1 MSALPGDAGSPPLRR
16 KLRLGVLAAA
26 LTTVLTLLCCVGGAA
41 AFFLTE
47 LGGEKKDGMTEAGL
61 ACTVGQQV
69 KITGDMPRF
78 AEYGEGQL
86 RNAAVIIK
94 VGQDMKV
101 PARGWVIAIAT
112 AMQESALRNLANS
125 TVPASLALPHEG
137 VGSDYDSL
145 GLFQQRPGWGSVQQR
160 MTPTYTARKFYEKM
174 LKVPNWERRP
184 LTVVA
189 QRVQVSAYPSAY
201 RKHEELASRIVDA
214 LAGGAARTVEIAG
227 RAVCD
232 AAAGARI
239 AASGWTAPIPGG
251 VGSGF
256 RTADRPSHNGVDI
269 AARKRTEIHAAATG
283 RVLVAR
289 CDPDHSG
296 RRDCD
301 RDGWPGKGG
310 CGWFVDILHAG
321 GFITRYCHMIE
332 RPHVVPGQLVEAG
345 QVIGLSGTSG
355 NSSGPHLHFEV
366 HVNGDR
372 SSNGAINPV
381 PFMRERGAPLDGTP

>member
-1 MSALPGDAGSPPLRR
+1 MNAPPDSTPRR
-16 KLRLGVLAAA
+16 KLRLGVLTTA
-26 LTTVLTLLCCVGGAA
+26 LTAVLALLCCVGGAG

-47 LGGEKKDGMTEAGL
+47 LGNEEKDGAASGSGCNL
-61 ACTVGQQV
+61 GQQV
-69 KITGDMPRF
+69 NITGKMPRF

-101 PARGWVIAIAT
+101 PARGWVIALAT

-125 TVPASLALPHEG
+125 TVPASLGLPHQG
-137 VGSDYDSL
+137 VGSDHDSL
-145 GLFQQRPGWGSVQQR
+145 GLFQQRPGWGSVEQR
-160 MTPTYTARKFYEKM
+160 MTPSYAAGKFYGKM
-174 LKVPNWERRP
+174 IKVSDWEQRP

-189 QRVQVSAYPSAY
+189 QRVQVSAFPDAY
-201 RKHEELASRIVDA
+201 AKHEELARRIVDA
-214 LAGGAARTVEIAG
+214 LAGGAARTVQIAG

-232 AAAGARI
+232 AARGARI
-239 AASGWTAPIPGG
+239 AASGWTAPLAGG
-251 VGSGF
+251 IVSGF
-256 RTADRPSHNGVDI
+256 RTAERPSHNGIDLD
-269 AARKRTEIHAAATG
+269 AGKRTPIHATSTG

-321 GFITRYCHMIE
+321 GYITRYCHMIE
-332 RPHVVPGQLVEAG
+332 RPHVVPGQMVTAG

-366 HVNGDR
+366 HVDSDR
-372 SSNGAINPV
+372 SSRGAINPV
-381 PFMRERGAPLDGTP
+381 RFMRERGAPISGAE

>member
-1 MSALPGDAGSPPLRR
+1 VSALAAGRR
-16 KLRLGVLAAA
+16 KLRLGVLATAVTA
-26 LTTVLTLLCCVGGAA
+26 VLTLLCCVGGAG

-47 LGGEKKDGMTEAGL
+47 LGSEKQDGSTTNQGCNL
-61 ACTVGQQV
+61 GQRV
-69 KITGDMPRF
+69 NVTGAMPRF
-78 AEYGEGQL
+78 AEYGDGQL

-94 VGQDMKV
+94 VGQDRKV
-101 PARGWVIAIAT
+101 PARGWVIALAT

-125 TVPASLALPHEG
+125 TVPASLELPHEG
-137 VGSDYDSL
+137 IGSDHDSL

-160 MTPTYTARKFYEKM
+160 MTPAYTAGKFYDKM
-174 LKVPNWERRP
+174 LEVPNWQRRP

-189 QRVQVSAYPSAY
+189 QQVQVSAFPDAY
-201 RKHEELASRIVDA
+201 AKHEELAGRIVDA
-214 LAGGAARTVEIAG
+214 LAGGAARTAQIAG

-232 AAAGARI
+232 AARGARI
-239 AASGWTAPIPGG
+239 AASGWTAPLPGG
-251 VGSGF
+251 IVSGF
-256 RTADRPSHNGVDI
+256 RTAARPSHNGVDL
-269 AARKRTEIHAAATG
+269 AAGKRTPIHAVSAG

-296 RRDCD
+296 RPDCD

-321 GFITRYCHMIE
+321 GYVSRYCHLIE
-332 RPHVVPGQLVEAG
+332 RPRVVPGQMVEAG

-366 HVNGDR
+366 HVDGDR
-372 SSNGAINPV
+372 SSQGAINPV
-381 PFMRERGAPLDGTP
+381 QFMRERGAPLSGAE

>member
-1 MSALPGDAGSPPLRR
+1 MSAAPDATAPVRR
-16 KLRLGVLAAA
+16 KLRVGVLVTAV
-26 LTTVLTLLCCVGGAA
+26 TTVLTLLCCVGGAG
-41 AFFLTE
+41 AFLLTE
-47 LGGEKKDGMTEAGL
+47 LGGDQKDGVLAGL
-61 ACTVGQQV
+61 NCDPAYQV
-69 KITGDMPRF
+69 DLTGDMPRF
-78 AEYGEGQL
+78 TEYGEGQL

-101 PARGWVIAIAT
+101 PARGWVIALST

-137 VGSDYDSL
+137 VGADHDSL
-145 GLFQQRPGWGSVQQR
+145 GLFQQRPGWGSVEQR
-160 MTPTYTARKFYEKM
+160 MTPSYTARKFYEKM
-174 LKVPNWERRP
+174 VRVRDWQHRP

-189 QRVQVSAYPSAY
+189 QRVQVSAFPDAY
-201 RKHEELASRIVDA
+201 AKHEDLAGRIVDA

-227 RAVCD
+227 KAVCD

-239 AASGWTAPIPGG
+239 AASGWTAPLPGG
-251 VGSGF
+251 VVSGF
-256 RTADRPSHNGVDI
+256 RTTERPSHNGVDL
-269 AARKRTEIHAAATG
+269 AADKRSEIHAASAG

-296 RRDCD
+296 KRDCD

-321 GFITRYCHMIE
+321 GYITRYCHMIE
-332 RPHVVPGQLVEAG
+332 RPRVVPGQSVEAG
-345 QVIGLSGTSG
+345 EVIGLSGTSG

-366 HVNGDR
+366 HIDSDR
-372 SSNGAINPV
+372 SSRGAVNPV
-381 PFMRERGAPLDGTP
+381 PFMRERGAPVDGTA

>member
-1 MSALPGDAGSPPLRR
+1 MSAAPAVRR
-16 KLRLGVLAAA
+16 KLRLGALATAATAVLA
-26 LTTVLTLLCCVGGAA
+26 VLCCVGGAG

-47 LGGEKKDGMTEAGL
+47 LGNEEKDGAAL
-61 ACTVGQQV
+61 AHGCNLGQRV
-69 KITGDMPRF
+69 NVTGEMPRF

-86 RNAAVIIK
+86 RNAAAIIK
-94 VGQDMKV
+94 VGQDRKV
-101 PARGWVIAIAT
+101 PARGWVIALAT

-125 TVPASLALPHEG
+125 TVPDSLGLPHEG
-137 VGSDYDSL
+137 VGADHDSL
-145 GLFQQRPGWGSVQQR
+145 GLFQQRPGWGSVEQR
-160 MTPTYTARKFYEKM
+160 MTPSYAAGKFYDKM
-174 LKVPNWERRP
+174 VQVPNWEQRP

-189 QRVQVSAYPSAY
+189 QQVQVSAFPDAY
-201 RKHEELASRIVDA
+201 AKHEELAGRIVDA
-214 LAGGAARTVEIAG
+214 LAGGAARTVQIAG

-232 AAAGARI
+232 AARGAKI
-239 AASGWTAPIPGG
+239 AASGWTAPLPGG
-251 VGSGF
+251 IASGF
-256 RTADRPSHNGVDI
+256 RTPERPSHNGVDL
-269 AARKRTEIHAAATG
+269 AADKRTPIHAASAG

-321 GFITRYCHMIE
+321 GYITRYCHMIE
-332 RPHVVPGQLVEAG
+332 RPQVAPGQRVEAG

-366 HVNGDR
+366 HVDSDR
-372 SSNGAINPV
+372 SSRGAINPV
-381 PFMRERGAPLDGTP
+381 QFMRERGAPLSGAE

>member
-1 MSALPGDAGSPPLRR
+1 MSAAPDVTAPVRR
-16 KLRLGVLAAA
+16 KLRVGVLATAV
-26 LTTVLTLLCCVGGAA
+26 TTVLTLLCCVGGAG
-41 AFFLTE
+41 AFLLTE
-47 LGGEKKDGMTEAGL
+47 LGGDQKDGVLAGL
-61 ACTVGQQV
+61 NCDPAYQV
-69 KITGDMPRF
+69 DLTGDMPRF
-78 AEYGEGQL
+78 TEYGEGQL

-101 PARGWVIAIAT
+101 PARGWVIALAT

-137 VGSDYDSL
+137 VGADHDSL
-145 GLFQQRPGWGSVQQR
+145 GLFQQRPGWGSVEQR
-160 MTPTYTARKFYEKM
+160 MTPSYTARKFYEKM
-174 LKVPNWERRP
+174 VRVRDWQHRP

-189 QRVQVSAYPSAY
+189 QRVQVSAFPDAY
-201 RKHEELASRIVDA
+201 AKHEDLAGRIVDA

-227 RAVCD
+227 KAVCD

-239 AASGWTAPIPGG
+239 AASGWTAPLPGG
-251 VGSGF
+251 VVSGF
-256 RTADRPSHNGVDI
+256 RTTERPSHNGVDL
-269 AARKRTEIHAAATG
+269 AADKRTEIHAASAG

-296 RRDCD
+296 KRDCD

-321 GFITRYCHMIE
+321 GYITRYCHMIE
-332 RPHVVPGQLVEAG
+332 RPRVVPGQSVEAG
-345 QVIGLSGTSG
+345 EVIGLSGTSG

-366 HVNGDR
+366 HIDSDR
-372 SSNGAINPV
+372 SSRGAVNPV
-381 PFMRERGAPLDGTP
+381 PFMRERGAPVDGTA

>member
-1 MSALPGDAGSPPLRR
+1 MSTAPDAAPPRR
-16 KLRLGVLAAA
+16 RRLRLGVLATA
-26 LTTVLTLLCCVGGAA
+26 LTAVLALLCCVGGAG

-47 LGGEKKDGMTEAGL
+47 LGNEERDGQANGG
-61 ACTVGQQV
+61 CKVGRAV
-69 KITGDMPRF
+69 DITGQMPRF

-94 VGQDMKV
+94 VGQDLKL
-101 PARGWVIAIAT
+101 PARGWVIALAT

-125 TVPASLALPHEG
+125 TVPASLGLPHEG
-137 VGSDYDSL
+137 VGSDHDSL
-145 GLFQQRPGWGSVQQR
+145 GLFQQRPGWGSVEQR
-160 MTPTYTARKFYEKM
+160 MTPSYAAGKFYDKM
-174 LKVPNWERRP
+174 IQVPNWEQQP

-189 QRVQVSAYPSAY
+189 QRVQVSAFPDAY
-201 RKHEELASRIVDA
+201 AKHEELAGKIVDA
-214 LAGGAARTVEIAG
+214 LAGGAARTVRIAG
-227 RAVCD
+227 RTVCD
-232 AAAGARI
+232 AARNAHI
-239 AASGWTAPIPGG
+239 AASGWTAPLPGG
-251 VGSGF
+251 IVSRF
-256 RTADRPSHNGVDI
+256 RTAERPSHNGVDL
-269 AARKRTEIHAAATG
+269 AADKRTPIHAAASG

-321 GFITRYCHMIE
+321 GYITRYCHMIE
-332 RPHVVPGQLVEAG
+332 RPHVVPGQMVAAG

-366 HVNGDR
+366 HVDSDR

-381 PFMRERGAPLDGTP
+381 QFMRERGAPLSGAE